1 MGSSGFK
8 RRGRRHLPKVQNGAL
23 VPSGFERGA
32 WTWEGTL
39 DRAGAFVRG
48 LSADSRDSRRRL
60 RFQAWGFVAILLL
73 LAAVALLTRFL

>member
-1 MGSSGFK
+1 MGSSGIK
-8 RRGRRHLPKVQNGAL
+8 RRGRRHLPKLRDGRL

-48 LSADSRDSRRRL
+48 LSADSRDSQRRL
-60 RFQAWGFVAILLL
+60 RIQARGFELILLL
-73 LAAVALLTRFL
+73 MAAVALLAHFL

>member
-8 RRGRRHLPKVQNGAL
+8 RRGRRHLRKLPNGAL

-60 RFQAWGFVAILLL
+60 RYQTWGFLAILLL
-73 LAAVALLTRFL
+73 MATVAVLARFL